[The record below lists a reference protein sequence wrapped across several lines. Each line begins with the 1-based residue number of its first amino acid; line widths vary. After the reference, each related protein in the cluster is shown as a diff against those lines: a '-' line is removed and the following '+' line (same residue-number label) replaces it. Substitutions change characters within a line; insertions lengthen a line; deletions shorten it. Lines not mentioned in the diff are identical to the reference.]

1 MKFSVATLL
10 ASFTD
15 DKLVAPK
22 ALEKKLGCDATE
34 DQAELDIALE
44 ALEKVGIL
52 AKERG
57 KYRRSESEWVE
68 GRLRCSSKGFCF
80 AIQDA
85 EDAEDIYIRESHLN
99 HAWNGDRVLVHVTK
113 DGSRRRSPEG
123 EVRLIV
129 ERANTSV
136 LARVKQTEEQTFRA
150 VPLDDR
156 LLFEVDLRD
165 SQALDQA
172 IDHLVNVEVI
182 RYPLGKHAPIGRV
195 TQVLGSDAETASD
208 LEIICCKHSLP
219 RTFSE
224 ASLALA
230 NSYSAKVKK
239 AEHKGRLDLRDR
251 PTLALYSGAEGL
263 SPIVD
268 NAITIEKNEAEEGW
282 TVIVHTVDVAYY
294 VPMGSPIDQDAQR
307 RGTTVYLGDTILPL
321 IPETLTQGLCSL
333 EAGQER
339 LTLSLLLTLDGTGQ
353 VTDFEIQ
360 PAVIKVNQSLSY
372 DQAQAMI
379 DGQGRTKDN
388 LGQAPLLA
396 EVAALLRQQRR
407 SRGGLDFNLP
417 EYDRAS
423 NSLLGNALYSKFAYG
438 DEGSIGAMVN
448 GLPVRGF
455 LAEVLILANQTI
467 ASHLKA
473 LAIPGLY
480 RIHRA
485 PDPMQAQDMVRL
497 LANMDLDLT
506 LSEEGAQPQDYQR
519 FLDVFAQSPTERVL
533 TYLLQETLKPAG
545 YSAQPGRHFGL
556 AIEDGYCHMTS
567 PSRRYADLFVQQL
580 LRLVISEGRDRKTAR
595 SKDIVNLRNSASHGQ
610 INWPVL
616 PDHQADLEAQ
626 VQLLAVQLSEREKR
640 ALESEDDLIG
650 LKKAEFMKA
659 HTGELFQGLITGVQ
673 SYGFFVEIE
682 TLLVEGLVHV
692 SSLKDDWYEF
702 RSRQQRLVGRKS
714 RRQYRL
720 GDRVEVQVKSVDYYR
735 QQIDLG
741 VVGGGSE
748 GSEEDDNDD
757 RDDIRPIGH
766 DPEIGQE
773 AEPETNGYS
782 EDD

>member
-22 ALEKKLGCDATE
+22 ALEKKLGCESSDG
-34 DQAELDIALE
+34 QSHLDIALD
-44 ALEKVGIL
+44 ALEKIGIL

-80 AIQDA
+80 AIQDS

-99 HAWNGDRVLVHVTK
+99 HAWNGDRVLVNVTK

-136 LARVKQTEEQTFRA
+136 LARVKQTEDQQSFRA

-156 LLFEVDLRD
+156 LLFEVELRESPDLGE
-165 SQALDQA
+165 A
-172 IDHLVNVEVI
+172 IDHLVNVEVM

-195 TQVLGSDAETASD
+195 TQILGSDAETASD

-219 RTFSE
+219 RLFSE
-224 ASLALA
+224 ASLAAA
-230 NSYSAKVKK
+230 NVFSAKVKK
-239 AEHKGRLDLRDR
+239 AEHKGRVDLRDR

-263 SPIVD
+263 TPIVD
-268 NAITIEKNEAEEGW
+268 NAVSIEKTEEGW
-282 TVIVHTVDVAYY
+282 TVIVHTADVAYY
-294 VPMGSPIDQDAQR
+294 VPPGSPIDQDAQR

-321 IPETLTQGLCSL
+321 IPEVLTQGLCTL

-339 LTLSLLLTLDGTGQ
+339 LTMSVILTLDETGL

-360 PAVIKVNQSLSY
+360 PAVIKVNHSLSY
-372 DQAQAMI
+372 EQAQAQL
-379 DGQGRTKDN
+379 DGTAKAKDCSE
-388 LGQAPLLA
+388 LMPLLV
-396 EVAALLRQQRR
+396 EVGGLLRQLRR
-407 SRGGLDFNLP
+407 DRGGLDLNLP
-417 EYDRAS
+417 EYDRDA
-423 NSLLGNALYSKFAYG
+423 NSLLGSALYSKFAYG
-438 DEGSIGAMVN
+438 DEGSLGAMVN
-448 GLPVRGF
+448 GLAARS
-455 LAEVLILANQTI
+455 LMAEVLALANQTI

-485 PDPMQAQDMVRL
+485 PDPIQAQDMVRL

-506 LSEEGAQPQDYQR
+506 LSEEGTQPQDYQR
-519 FLDVFAQSPTERVL
+519 FLDAFAESPAERVL
-533 TYLLQETLKPAG
+533 TYLLQETLKPAS

-580 LRLVISEGRDRKTAR
+580 LRLVFSEGRDRKTTR

-616 PDHQADLEAQ
+616 PEQQADLEAQ

-640 ALESEDDLIG
+640 AIESEDDLIG

-659 HTGELFQGLITGVQ
+659 HTGELFSGLITGVQ

-741 VVGGGSE
+741 VIGGGSE
-748 GSEEDDNDD
+748 GSDEDD
-757 RDDIRPIGH
+757 RDDDNEQRPIVL
-766 DPEIGQE
+766 E
-773 AEPETNGYS
+773 ADLNGGSGSRDYS

>member
-22 ALEKKLGCDATE
+22 ALEKKLGCEGTDG
-34 DQAELDIALE
+34 QSQLDITLE
-44 ALEKVGIL
+44 ALERIGIL

-85 EDAEDIYIRESHLN
+85 EDAEDVYIRESHLN
-99 HAWNGDRVLVHVTK
+99 HAWNGDRVLVNVTK

-136 LARVKQTEEQTFRA
+136 LARVKQVEDQGFRA

-165 SQALDQA
+165 SDNLDQA
-172 IDHLVNVEVI
+172 IDHLVNVEVV
-182 RYPLGKHAPIGRV
+182 RYPLGRHAPIGRV

-219 RTFSE
+219 RLFSE
-224 ASLALA
+224 ASLAAA
-230 NSYSAKVKK
+230 NAYSAKVKK
-239 AEHKGRLDLRDR
+239 AEHKGRVDLRDR
-251 PTLALYSGAEGL
+251 PTLALYSAAGGL
-263 SPIVD
+263 TPIVD
-268 NAITIEKNEAEEGW
+268 NAVSIEKTEEGW
-282 TVIVHTVDVAYY
+282 TVIVHTADVAYY
-294 VPMGSPIDQDAQR
+294 VPAGSPIDQDAQR

-321 IPETLTQGLCSL
+321 IPEVLAQGLCTL

-339 LTLSLLLTLDGTGQ
+339 LAMSLILTLDDNGQ

-360 PAVIKVNQSLSY
+360 PSVIKVNQSLSY
-372 DQAQAMI
+372 DQAQAQL
-379 DGQGRTKDN
+379 DGTSKAKDN
-388 LGQAPLLA
+388 LGQAPLLV
-396 EVAALLRQQRR
+396 EVGTLLRALRR
-407 SRGGLDFNLP
+407 ARGGLDLNLP
-417 EYDRAS
+417 EYDRDA
-423 NSLLGNALYSKFAYG
+423 NSLLGSALYSKFAYG

-448 GLPVRGF
+448 GLPIRGW
-455 LAEVLILANQTI
+455 LAEILILANQTI

-497 LANMDLDLT
+497 LANMDLELT
-506 LSEEGAQPQDYQR
+506 LAEEGAQPQDYQR
-519 FLDVFAQSPTERVL
+519 FLDSFAESPAERVL
-533 TYLLQETLKPAG
+533 TYLLQETLKPAS

-580 LRLVISEGRDRKTAR
+580 LRLVFSEGRDRKTAR

-616 PDHQADLEAQ
+616 PEHQADLEAQ

-748 GSEEDDNDD
+748 GSDEDDNDD
-757 RDDIRPIGH
+757 RSDDRE
-766 DPEIGQE
+766 EIQPLDAE
-773 AEPETNGYS
+773 AETNGDYS
-782 EDD
+782 EED